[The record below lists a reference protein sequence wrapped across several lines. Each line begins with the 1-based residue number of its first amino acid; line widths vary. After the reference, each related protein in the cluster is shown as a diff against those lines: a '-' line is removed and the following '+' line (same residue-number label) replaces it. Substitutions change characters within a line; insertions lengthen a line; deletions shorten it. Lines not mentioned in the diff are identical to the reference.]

1 LETANHILTDLVKK
15 ARKGNADAQGSLYHQ
30 FSKAMFNICIRM
42 AGNRSDAED
51 ILQEAFIIAFKSLHQ
66 LKDEVLFGGWLR
78 RIVINECIKYSKK
91 SFYWQDWDEA
101 DYEHRT
107 DDAVEWWQE
116 IDMAII
122 HQQIKALPDG
132 CRQVFNLYVLEDYSH
147 KQIAENLGISEGTS
161 KSQYSRAKQLLR
173 ERITKHIALHG

>member
-1 LETANHILTDLVKK
+1 METANHILTDLVKK
-15 ARKGNADAQGSLYHQ
+15 ARKGNAEAQSSLYHQ

-51 ILQEAFIIAFKSLHQ
+51 ILQDAFILAFKSLHQ
-66 LKDEVLFGGWLR
+66 LKDALTFGGWLR
-78 RIVINECIKYSKK
+78 RIVVNECIKHSKK
-91 SFYWQDWDEA
+91 SFYWQDWEEA
-101 DYEHRT
+101 DHEHRT
-107 DDAVEWWQE
+107 EDAVEWWQD

-132 CRQVFNLYVLEDYSH
+132 CRQVFNLYVLENYSH

-161 KSQYSRAKQLLR
+161 KSQYSRAKQLLK

>member
-1 LETANHILTDLVKK
+1 
-15 ARKGNADAQGSLYHQ
+15 
-30 FSKAMFNICIRM
+30 M

-78 RIVINECIKYSKK
+78 RIVVNECIRYSKK

-101 DYEHRT
+101 DHEHRT

-116 IDMAII
+116 IDMTII

-132 CRQVFNLYVLEDYSH
+132 CRQIFNLYVLEDYSH
-147 KQIAENLGISEGTS
+147 KQIADNLGVSEGTS
-161 KSQYSRAKQLLR
+161 KSQYSRAKQLIGLLINFGAVSLEFKR
-173 ERITKHIALHG
+173 LENPKYNPNLINHSTISSLSQKSQ